1 MITLLKIFLLF
12 ILLLFLIGFA
22 RIAVSVFRFIRMVR
36 KLRKGENPGY
46 QKKESK
52 TGPKKQTGRYSADG
66 HTIELGKG
74 DYKVE

>member
-1 MITLLKIFLLF
+1 MMTILKIFLLF
-12 ILLLFLIGFA
+12 ILLLFLIGFV
-22 RIAVSVFRFIRMVR
+22 RIAVSVFRFLRMVR

-46 QKKESK
+46 AKKESK
-52 TGPKKQTGRYSADG
+52 AGAKKQTRRYSADG